1 MVLGGHED
9 DRLVLGLHHV
19 PEQVEQHG
27 RFVIPAH
34 VEESQLQK
42 EGRAQPL
49 CVPTPDATTPPVPS
63 SQAWSHCRVA
73 CRGWGAQSPSQA
85 RPATSPSHLELLAEL
100 GLHIQTD
107 QHRLGETCGTW

>member
-9 DRLVLGLHHV
+9 DRLVLRLHHA

-27 RFVIPAH
+27 WFVVPAH
-34 VEESQLQK
+34 VEESQLQG

-49 CVPTPDATTPPVPS
+49 CVPTSDTATPCPLLACLEPPQGGLQGVGGTKPIS
-63 SQAWSHCRVA
+63 SPL
-73 CRGWGAQSPSQA
+73 G
-85 RPATSPSHLELLAEL
+85 PSHLELLAEL

-107 QHRLGETCGTW
+107 QHGLGATCGMW